1 MTDQS
6 TTESVMNLVHRTVQR
21 VELGTSLATF
31 LKLALKTAEDV
42 VESETTLAR
51 GTHATAHAAH
61 TNEPLGL
68 HRRAALTS
76 NGGPLTIK
84 VERIAGTGGGGH
96 VLVVAGE
103 GIAGWILSELLLF
116 RLGSGLSVLFVEN
129 AEDTGGDFVVNNS
142 LVIFTHDVD
151 AEFLVKR
158 GWFV

>member
-1 MTDQS
+1 M
-6 TTESVMNLVHRTVQR
+6 
-21 VELGTSLATF
+21 ELSTSLATF
-31 LKLALKTAEDV
+31 LKLTLKMAEDV
-42 VESETTLAR
+42 VESKTTLAK
-51 GTHATAHAAH
+51 GTHATTH

-68 HRRAALTS
+68 HHWAALIS

-129 AEDTGGDFVVNNS
+129 AEDTGGDLVVNNS